1 MGFNGSHHMG
11 FSDGY
16 VECVRQAFLDKDFSI
31 KSTGKFVVFRVG
43 NLKDVILRHSHLPAR
58 VVHLP
63 NKKDQSHCGVFG
75 YTGNDSTDELIAM
88 KISQIARK
96 DHMYPGTKSSDA
108 I

>member
-1 MGFNGSHHMG
+1 MILS
-11 FSDGY
+11 
-16 VECVRQAFLDKDFSI
+16 K
-31 KSTGKFVVFRVG
+31 
-43 NLKDVILRHSHLPAR
+43 NLKVKSMFCATGRHSHLPAR

>member
-1 MGFNGSHHMG
+1 MF
-11 FSDGY
+11 
-16 VECVRQAFLDKDFSI
+16 CA
-31 KSTGKFVVFRVG
+31 TG
-43 NLKDVILRHSHLPAR
+43 RHSHLPAR